1 MNDNKI
7 LKNKQNSF
15 FQFKKFQNKKKWII
29 QGKSFD
35 YLSNSFQMTSLT
47 PYERLLTSWEY
58 IMNHNNNSLN
68 SISIFW

>member
-47 PYERLLTSWEY
+47 PYEKLLTSWEY
-58 IMNHNNNSLN
+58 IMKNNMRAFTECPL
-68 SISIFW
+68 I

>member
-47 PYERLLTSWEY
+47 PYEKLLTSWEY
-58 IMNHNNNSLN
+58 IMKNNNKRLN
-68 SISIFW
+68 SISIFF

>member
-47 PYERLLTSWEY
+47 PYEKLLTSWEY
-58 IMNHNNNSLN
+58 IMKNNNKRLN